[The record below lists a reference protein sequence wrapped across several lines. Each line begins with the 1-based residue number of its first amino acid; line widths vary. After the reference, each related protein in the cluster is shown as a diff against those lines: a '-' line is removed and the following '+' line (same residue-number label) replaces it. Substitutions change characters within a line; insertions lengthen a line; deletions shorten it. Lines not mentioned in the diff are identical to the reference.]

1 MEDDDV
7 NSTESPPPRQSPW
20 LRVGI
25 GLALVAA
32 LLLIGAGYLI
42 GTGLGDDDAPATA
55 QAGGDPMQYVT
66 CMRKNG
72 VANFPDPEG
81 GRLRLSPQDG
91 VDPQSPAFKSAEAAC
106 ESVKPAEAP
115 DQAAPN
121 GQPVGAGAGSLAPS
135 FQAAPIDTKDYVA
148 CMRKNG
154 VPDFPDPVN
163 GMFTYDARTDAARAA
178 DAICR
183 KFLPSDAPPPPK

>member
-115 DQAAPN
+115 DQAAP
-121 GQPVGAGAGSLAPS
+121 
-135 FQAAPIDTKDYVA
+135 IDTKDYVA